1 MQLSVFVQSSRA
13 LPPVM
18 VLAAGILRRQVKK
31 KKRERETVSQS
42 VRKMECLLKR
52 KTELYFSL
60 QVKKLQ
66 KKQYKQKYFSLYFF
80 S

>member
-31 KKRERETVSQS
+31 KRERDGQPVSQKDGVS
-42 VRKMECLLKR
+42 IKKENRIIFQLAGQKVTK
-52 KTELYFSL
+52 KT
-60 QVKKLQ
+60 V
-66 KKQYKQKYFSLYFF
+66 
-80 S
+80 

>member
-31 KKRERETVSQS
+31 KRERDGQPVSQKDGVS
-42 VRKMECLLKR
+42 I
-52 KTELYFSL
+52 
-60 QVKKLQ
+60 KKENRIIFQLAGQ
-66 KKQYKQKYFSLYFF
+66 KVTKKPV
-80 S
+80 

>member
-18 VLAAGILRRQVKK
+18 VLAAGILRRQVK

>member
-31 KKRERETVSQS
+31 KKRERDGQPVSQKDGVS
-42 VRKMECLLKR
+42 I
-52 KTELYFSL
+52 
-60 QVKKLQ
+60 KKENRIIFQLAGQ
-66 KKQYKQKYFSLYFF
+66 KVTKKQYKQKYFSLYFF

>member
-18 VLAAGILRRQVKK
+18 VLAAGILRRQVKIK
-31 KKRERETVSQS
+31 RETVSQS

-66 KKQYKQKYFSLYFF
+66 KTV
-80 S
+80 

>member
-31 KKRERETVSQS
+31 KKKRETVSQS